1 MRKHMI
7 IDPRAAGYGS
17 CNRLAFRAPHAS
29 GGTMTSPD
37 REKAPAPPNQM
48 RVRAD
53 RKSSDSPRWVS
64 RAWWIAGTYGVFA
77 TLWIYFSDRAL
88 AVFLP
93 DPALMLQW
101 SVVKGLVFVAVTSLL
116 LLWLMRRSFA
126 AVEASYVSLHTR
138 EKQLRASEEQLA
150 AIIRSAMDAIITA
163 DASGRV
169 ILFNAAAEKMFRGEA
184 ALALGRPLESLIPA
198 IAEIAWKAAVPATD
212 AKQPPGEPTVLAA
225 RHFAGDD
232 FPVEASVSQHEA
244 DGQRFFTVMLRDIT
258 VRENQQAEISRLN
271 RLNSA
276 LSHINQ
282 AIVRI
287 SRRDELLQRVCD
299 ILVEN
304 GGFRLAW
311 TGWHDAENHVL
322 EPVAVAGDEN
332 DYVKTIKIY
341 TDDRAIGRRPSGT
354 AFRADRSFIC
364 NDILADPFSRPN
376 LAEATRRGFRA
387 YAAFPIHDQGKAAG
401 LLSVYAG
408 AVGFFQDKEI
418 ALLQEAA
425 DNVSFALGNLA
436 REEERQRIE
445 AIARS
450 EKLFSD
456 TIIESMPG
464 ALYLYDDQGRF
475 LRWNQTVERVTGYS
489 AAEISRMNPLDFFAP
504 GERRQIEANIK
515 DVFVRGESS
524 IESALLTRDG
534 TSVPYFLTGRRIL
547 FNGVACLVGVGIDIS
562 ERKRAELALR
572 ELNETLEQQ
581 VADRTGELR
590 TALTRAEAS
599 DRIKSAFLATMS
611 HELRTPLNSIIG
623 FTGIV
628 LQGLAGPLNAEQT
641 KQLGMVRSSGRHLLE
656 LINDVL
662 DLSKIEAGQL
672 TVAAEPFLL
681 MESIERVIGLVT
693 PLANKKGLTLTTHAP
708 TDLGEM
714 IGDRRRVEQI
724 LLNLLNNAL
733 KFTLRGTVMLTAET
747 LEDFQLTPD
756 AEPAP
761 GIRIRVTDTGIGI
774 KEEDL
779 ATLFQPFRQIDSGL
793 SRQHDGTG
801 LGLTICRRLTHLMG
815 GTILV
820 QSQWSQGSEFTL
832 MLPLKPPATP

>member
-1 MRKHMI
+1 
-7 IDPRAAGYGS
+7 
-17 CNRLAFRAPHAS
+17 
-29 GGTMTSPD
+29 MTSPA
-37 REKAPAPPNQM
+37 REKTPPSPPPL
-48 RVRAD
+48 RSRAD
-53 RKSSDSPRWVS
+53 QTSSDAPRWVS
-64 RAWWIAGTYGVFA
+64 RAWWIAGSYGVFA
-77 TLWIYFSDRAL
+77 MLWIYFSDRAL
-88 AVFLP
+88 AIFLP
-93 DPALMLQW
+93 DPALLIRW
-101 SVVKGLVFVAVTSLL
+101 SVAKGLVFVAVTSLL

-126 AVEASYVSLHTR
+126 AVEASYQSLR
-138 EKQLRASEEQLA
+138 AQEKQLRASEEQLA
-150 AIIRSAMDAIITA
+150 ALIRSALDAIITA
-163 DASGRV
+163 DASGRI
-169 ILFNAAAEKMFRGEA
+169 ILFNAAAEKMFRSEA
-184 ALALGRPLESLIPA
+184 ARALGQPLGTFIPA
-198 IAEIAWKAAVPATD
+198 MAGIGAKAAAATTE
-212 AKQPPGEPTVLAA
+212 ATQPPIAPTVLTG
-225 RHFAGDD
+225 RHFSGDE

-258 VRENQQAEISRLN
+258 VRENQQAEIGRLN

-287 SRRDELLQRVCD
+287 NRREELLQRVCD

-322 EPVAVAGDEN
+322 KPVAVAGDEN
-332 DYVKTIKIY
+332 EYVKTIKIY
-341 TDDRAIGRRPSGT
+341 TDDRANGRRPSGH
-354 AFRADRSFIC
+354 AFRADQSFIC
-364 NDILADPFSRPN
+364 NDILADPFSQPN

-425 DNVSFALGNLA
+425 DNLSFALGNLT
-436 REEERQRIE
+436 REEERQRVE
-445 AIARS
+445 AVARS

-475 LRWNQTVERVTGYS
+475 LRWNHTMERVTGYS
-489 AAEISRMNPLDFFAP
+489 AVEIARMNPLEFFEP
-504 GERRQIEANIK
+504 EERRQIEATIK
-515 DVFVRGESS
+515 DVFVQGEAST
-524 IESALLTRDG
+524 ESVLLTRNG
-534 TSVPYFLTGRRIL
+534 TSIPYFFTGRRIL

-562 ERKRAELALR
+562 ERKRAEIALR

-581 VADRTGELR
+581 VADRTGELQN
-590 TALTRAEAS
+590 ALTRAEAS

-641 KQLGMVRSSGRHLLE
+641 KQLGMVRISARHLLE

-672 TVAAEPFLL
+672 PVATEPFLL
-681 MESIERVIGLVT
+681 MESIERVIASVT
-693 PLANKKGLTLTTHAP
+693 PLANKKGLRLITQAP
-708 TDLGEM
+708 PDLGEM
-714 IGDRRRVEQI
+714 ISDRRRVEQI

-733 KFTLRGTVMLTAET
+733 KFTPHGTVT
-747 LEDFQLTPD
+747 LAVDMMTDFQPAPD
-756 AEPAP
+756 APPA
-761 GIRIRVTDTGIGI
+761 GAIRIRITDTGIGI
-774 KEEDL
+774 KEADL

-801 LGLTICRRLTHLMG
+801 LGLAICRRLTHLMG
-815 GTILV
+815 GTILAR
-820 QSQWSQGSEFTL
+820 SQWSQGSEFTVT
-832 MLPLKPPATP
+832 LPLKPHPTP

>member
-1 MRKHMI
+1 MVR
-7 IDPRAAGYGS
+7 
-17 CNRLAFRAPHAS
+17 
-29 GGTMTSPD
+29 GTLHITTPPFVALHVWPNYMMSPD
-37 REKAPAPPNQM
+37 REKAPQPPTPL
-48 RVRAD
+48 RASAD
-53 RKSSDSPRWVS
+53 RNSSESPRWVS

-88 AVFLP
+88 AVFSP
-93 DPALMLQW
+93 DPALLIRW

-126 AVEASYVSLHTR
+126 SVEASYGSLRAR

-150 AIIRSAMDAIITA
+150 ALIRSAMDAIVTA
-163 DASGRV
+163 DARGRI
-169 ILFNAAAEKMFRGEA
+169 ILFNAAAEKMFRCEA
-184 ALALGRPLESLIPA
+184 VRTLGQPLESFIPA
-198 IAEIAWKAAVPATD
+198 MAAIAVNAGASTTPAHH
-212 AKQPPGEPTVLAA
+212 PPAEPSVLAG
-225 RHFAGDD
+225 RRFDGEN
-232 FPVEASVSQHEA
+232 FPIEASVSRHEA

-258 VRENQQAEISRLN
+258 VRQNQQAEIDRLN

-276 LSHINQ
+276 LSQINQ
-282 AIVRI
+282 AIVRM

-311 TGWHDAENHVL
+311 AGWHDVENHVL

-332 DYVKTIKIY
+332 DYVKTIEIY
-341 TDDRAIGRRPSGT
+341 TDERSGLRPSGA
-354 AFRADRSFIC
+354 AFCADRSYIC
-364 NDILADPFSRPN
+364 NDILSDPFSSSN
-376 LAEATRRGFRA
+376 LTEATRRGFCA
-387 YAAFPIHDQGKAAG
+387 YAAFPIHDEGQAAG
-401 LLSVYAG
+401 LLSVYAE
-408 AVGFFQDKEI
+408 AVNFFQDKEI

-425 DNVSFALGNLA
+425 ANLSFALGNLA
-436 REEERQRIE
+436 REKERQRVE
-445 AIARS
+445 AVAHS

-464 ALYLYDDQGRF
+464 VLYLYDDQGRY
-475 LRWNQTVERVTGYS
+475 LRWNQTMERVTGFS
-489 AAEISRMNPLDFFAP
+489 AAEIARMNPLDFVAP
-504 GERRQIEANIK
+504 GERRPVEAKIK
-515 DVFVRGESS
+515 EVFAGRESS

-534 TSVPYFLTGRRIL
+534 TSVPYLFTGRRIL

-562 ERKRAELALR
+562 ERKRAEIALR
-572 ELNETLEQQ
+572 ELNETLEHQ
-581 VADRTGELR
+581 VADRTGELQS
-590 TALTRAEAS
+590 ALTRAEAS

-641 KQLGMVRSSGRHLLE
+641 KQLGMVRMSARHLLE

-672 TVAAEPFLL
+672 EIAAEAFPL
-681 MESIERVIGLVT
+681 MESIERVVGSVA
-693 PLANKKGLTLTTHAP
+693 PLATRKGLILNTQAP
-708 TDLGEM
+708 PDLGEM

-733 KFTLRGTVMLTAET
+733 KFTVHGSVTLTVET
-747 LEDFQLTPD
+747 VADFQFTPA
-756 AEPAP
+756 AEPVRA
-761 GIRIRVTDTGIGI
+761 ILIRVTDTGIGI
-774 KEEDL
+774 KEADL
-779 ATLFQPFRQIDSGL
+779 ATLFRPFRQIDSGL

-801 LGLTICRRLTHLMG
+801 LGLAICRRLTHLMG
-815 GTILV
+815 GSISA
-820 QSQWSQGSEFTL
+820 QSQWSQGSEFTVI
-832 MLPLKPPATP
+832 LPLEPPPES